1 VVILGP
7 NIGRKKI
14 NMRKACRNIEAWN
27 MELDHIADENG
38 AVVGQQEVLSAMPRS
53 TARPAEEGNITEAVD
68 QRPHQGGLSRRSVKK
83 MSYRWWEKPRFCG
96 Q

>member
-1 VVILGP
+1 
-7 NIGRKKI
+7 
-14 NMRKACRNIEAWN
+14 

-68 QRPHQGGLSRRSVKK
+68 QRPHQGGLSRRSVKI
-83 MSYRWWEKPRFCG
+83 MSGRGWEQARILRTVTFGCVVG
-96 Q
+96 LSCVNII